1 MINRSTI
8 LKNLDSCVDAS
19 SSNIT
24 LVCSNGK
31 FKVNPILVAG
41 IYYLF
46 EQVLLTLSD
55 EGPRQTVITIPD
67 IETEVLESSFLN
79 LYQQLNEEPICVKWL
94 NLMKSN
100 DKSNEVAMID
110 LQNETSE
117 DQENYILDDKM
128 GTSEDPVNIQILKK
142 PKTID
147 AKSKRE
153 QKFLV
158 SCVEYKLGRGI

>member
-1 MINRSTI
+1 
-8 LKNLDSCVDAS
+8 
-19 SSNIT
+19 
-24 LVCSNGK
+24 
-31 FKVNPILVAG
+31 
-41 IYYLF
+41 
-46 EQVLLTLSD
+46 
-55 EGPRQTVITIPD
+55 
-67 IETEVLESSFLN
+67 
-79 LYQQLNEEPICVKWL
+79 
-94 NLMKSN
+94 MKSN
-100 DKSNEVAMID
+100 DKLNEVPMID

>member
-1 MINRSTI
+1 
-8 LKNLDSCVDAS
+8 
-19 SSNIT
+19 
-24 LVCSNGK
+24 
-31 FKVNPILVAG
+31 
-41 IYYLF
+41 
-46 EQVLLTLSD
+46 
-55 EGPRQTVITIPD
+55 
-67 IETEVLESSFLN
+67 
-79 LYQQLNEEPICVKWL
+79 
-94 NLMKSN
+94 
-100 DKSNEVAMID
+100 MID

>member
-1 MINRSTI
+1 MSSLILKESTAASVLNECKQNTNLKHYSKSERNINIKIKTFQVYFSEVAMEPHVINRSTI

-55 EGPRQTVITIPD
+55 TDEGPRPTVLTIPD
-67 IETEVLESSFLN
+67 IETEFLESSFLN
-79 LYQQLNEEPICVKWL
+79 LYQQLNEEPISLTIKGCVCLCVCQLISSFL
-94 NLMKSN
+94 N
-100 DKSNEVAMID
+100 
-110 LQNETSE
+110 
-117 DQENYILDDKM
+117 
-128 GTSEDPVNIQILKK
+128 
-142 PKTID
+142 
-147 AKSKRE
+147 
-153 QKFLV
+153 
-158 SCVEYKLGRGI
+158 

>member
-1 MINRSTI
+1 MEPHVINRSTI

-55 EGPRQTVITIPD
+55 TDEGPRPTVLTIPD

-79 LYQQLNEEPICVKWL
+79 LYQQLNEEPISLTIKGCVCL
-94 NLMKSN
+94 CVCLCLSHHSN
-100 DKSNEVAMID
+100 
-110 LQNETSE
+110 
-117 DQENYILDDKM
+117 
-128 GTSEDPVNIQILKK
+128 
-142 PKTID
+142 
-147 AKSKRE
+147 
-153 QKFLV
+153 
-158 SCVEYKLGRGI
+158 